1 MVFIQVDEDE
11 PGDGDVASAPAEEGA
26 PAEQQV
32 TRTEQRMQK

>member
-11 PGDGDVASAPAEEGA
+11 TGDVELAPAEEGA

-32 TRTEQRMQK
+32 IRTEQKMQK